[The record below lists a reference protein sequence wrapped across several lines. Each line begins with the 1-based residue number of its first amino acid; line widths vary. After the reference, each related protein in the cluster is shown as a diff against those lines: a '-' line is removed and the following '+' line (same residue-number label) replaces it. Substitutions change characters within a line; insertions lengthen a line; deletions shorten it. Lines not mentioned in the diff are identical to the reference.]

1 MADYNLGTARGI
13 VQIDYDGKGVTQA
26 QAGLAGTGKSAS
38 SASQIMGKVGKVA
51 GLAGLGIAAGFGV
64 AAKSAAD
71 FEQQMSGIAAV
82 SGASDSQLSA
92 LRNKA
97 LQLGKDTQFSAS
109 ESAQAIEELVKAG
122 ISVPDVLNGAAD
134 AVTNLAAAG
143 GVDMPTAAT
152 LAANAMNAFN
162 IKAKDMNGVVDSI
175 AGAANASAI
184 DVGEFGQS
192 LQQVGAVAHLAGAGF
207 DDTATAIALMGNAGI
222 KGSDAG
228 TSLKTM
234 LMRLQPQTEKQAQE
248 MKDLGLMTKNGTN
261 LFYDQQGRLK
271 SLSQVSGLLGKSLKG
286 MTQEQ
291 KQAALTTLFGSD
303 AVRGAAVL
311 ANEGSKGFDKMAK
324 SMGKVS
330 AADVAAKRM
339 DNLKGSFEQF
349 KGSVETMGIVV
360 GSMLLP
366 ALKTIVD
373 ALTSAANAFLNL
385 SGGQQK
391 AIAIALGLLGATL
404 LLMAAIIKI
413 TQFVTAFKE
422 AMVVLGA
429 AEKLA
434 AVWEKVMAAA
444 QWLLNAAM
452 DANPIGLIIIAIV
465 ALVAAIILLW
475 KHSETFRN
483 IVIGV
488 WNAIKGAVMAVVDWF
503 KANLLPFFVGLWNG
517 IKSVFAGIGNAIKTA
532 FVFIVAVIK
541 AYLNIIFGIWK
552 AVWHVFG
559 PIVKAVFGLIVAIL
573 KLAWTVIKGVFI
585 LAFRL
590 IKSIFVSSWNA
601 MVKTVKTVWNF
612 ISNIVRSNINRVKA
626 IMQAV
631 WTVIKNAV
639 SKVWNAIL
647 GILVKVWIRIWSV
660 IKGPVERIKG
670 LLSTAWNFIKNA
682 LSKAWNAMVK
692 VVADKVGELLAKV
705 TSLKNKITG
714 FFSGAAR
721 WLFDAGKHIIQGL
734 IDGIVSM
741 IHKVT
746 DTINGITKK
755 VGNFL
760 PGSPVKEGALRV
772 LNRGHAGKQ
781 IVQMLVDGM
790 ESMRPVVETTM
801 AGVST
806 ASVPADTGSFARTAA
821 SGRQG
826 ATGLRL
832 VEGRLHIDP
841 SGRAYI
847 EGVAEEVVLGDKKF
861 SHTMNRMRRAS

>member
-1 MADYNLGTARGI
+1 
-13 VQIDYDGKGVTQA
+13 
-26 QAGLAGTGKSAS
+26 
-38 SASQIMGKVGKVA
+38 
-51 GLAGLGIAAGFGV
+51 
-64 AAKSAAD
+64 
-71 FEQQMSGIAAV
+71 
-82 SGASDSQLSA
+82 
-92 LRNKA
+92 
-97 LQLGKDTQFSAS
+97 
-109 ESAQAIEELVKAG
+109 
-122 ISVPDVLNGAAD
+122 
-134 AVTNLAAAG
+134 
-143 GVDMPTAAT
+143 
-152 LAANAMNAFN
+152 
-162 IKAKDMNGVVDSI
+162 
-175 AGAANASAI
+175 
-184 DVGEFGQS
+184 
-192 LQQVGAVAHLAGAGF
+192 
-207 DDTATAIALMGNAGI
+207 
-222 KGSDAG
+222 
-228 TSLKTM
+228 
-234 LMRLQPQTEKQAQE
+234 
-248 MKDLGLMTKNGTN
+248 
-261 LFYDQQGRLK
+261 
-271 SLSQVSGLLGKSLKG
+271 
-286 MTQEQ
+286 
-291 KQAALTTLFGSD
+291 
-303 AVRGAAVL
+303 
-311 ANEGSKGFDKMAK
+311 
-324 SMGKVS
+324 
-330 AADVAAKRM
+330 
-339 DNLKGSFEQF
+339 
-349 KGSVETMGIVV
+349 
-360 GSMLLP
+360 
-366 ALKTIVD
+366 
-373 ALTSAANAFLNL
+373 
-385 SGGQQK
+385 
-391 AIAIALGLLGATL
+391 
-404 LLMAAIIKI
+404 
-413 TQFVTAFKE
+413 
-422 AMVVLGA
+422 
-429 AEKLA
+429 
-434 AVWEKVMAAA
+434 
-444 QWLLNAAM
+444 
-452 DANPIGLIIIAIV
+452 
-465 ALVAAIILLW
+465 
-475 KHSETFRN
+475 
-483 IVIGV
+483 
-488 WNAIKGAVMAVVDWF
+488 
-503 KANLLPFFVGLWNG
+503 
-517 IKSVFAGIGNAIKTA
+517 
-532 FVFIVAVIK
+532 
-541 AYLNIIFGIWK
+541 
-552 AVWHVFG
+552 
-559 PIVKAVFGLIVAIL
+559 
-573 KLAWTVIKGVFI
+573 
-585 LAFRL
+585 
-590 IKSIFVSSWNA
+590 